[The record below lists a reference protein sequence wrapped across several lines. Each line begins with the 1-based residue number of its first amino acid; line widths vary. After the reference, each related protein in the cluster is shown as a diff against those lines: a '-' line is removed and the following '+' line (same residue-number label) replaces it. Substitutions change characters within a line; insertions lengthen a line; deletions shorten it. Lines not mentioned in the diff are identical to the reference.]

1 METLSDSE
9 IAEDLCSK
17 LQSIISK
24 YKQDPNWTLPKLK
37 QIIVS
42 RWYSNPNFKGVY
54 SYRNHSSDLKGI
66 TNKDLSHPIYVNGC
80 PRILFAGE
88 ATDSDHYGTVH
99 GAMCAG
105 AREVDRLEA
114 FWKNNPS

>member
-54 SYRNHSSDLKGI
+54 SYRNHSSDLKG
-66 TNKDLSHPIYVNGC
+66 
-80 PRILFAGE
+80 
-88 ATDSDHYGTVH
+88 
-99 GAMCAG
+99 
-105 AREVDRLEA
+105 
-114 FWKNNPS
+114 